1 MSDPATCSDS
11 PSALSTSTSITG
23 RALNLVS
30 SAFVSRMS
38 TARLIAS
45 RTSFAGSAPVHS
57 RQRGSAQLQPFMYS
71 GAVAASWS
79 LTAPDSRGGPV
90 QPIPPDCPVHWV
102 GVPLCGAVGLPILSN
117 LSGAPALPRPSWSSR
132 VRVVSRCR
140 TRPSL
145 RRSHPVNCDL
155 MSRMGRQ
162 GDARRG
168 EA

>member
-102 GVPLCGAVGLPILSN
+102 GVPLCGTMGLPILSTYRAPPPCPD
-117 LSGAPALPRPSWSSR
+117 LHGRPEYVLCPDVEPVPLFDGAELEINAGDIVSIPAGHDGWT
-132 VRVVSRCR
+132 V
-140 TRPSL
+140 
-145 RRSHPVNCDL
+145 
-155 MSRMGRQ
+155 
-162 GDARRG
+162 
-168 EA
+168 